1 GEVLSSGR
9 LVAMGRTAFLVAA
22 LPGQR
27 RLLEEL
33 GDARAFER
41 VSDYLRSVEEI
52 VAAEGGALVK
62 TASGTT
68 LCAFESAAAAARA
81 ALLLRDRFD
90 PGNANDR
97 RDPLDV
103 RLVVHQG
110 PTVAAT
116 LDGRLDYFGKTVE
129 SALDL
134 IAQAPAQQVLLSS
147 VLAEDQN
154 AMADVT
160 AAGYSLKIQVLHAQG
175 DFALLAV
182 PQGHG

>member
-1 GEVLSSGR
+1 
-9 LVAMGRTAFLVAA
+9 
-22 LPGQR
+22 
-27 RLLEEL
+27 
-33 GDARAFER
+33 
-41 VSDYLRSVEEI
+41 
-52 VAAEGGALVK
+52 
-62 TASGTT
+62 
-68 LCAFESAAAAARA
+68 
-81 ALLLRDRFD
+81 
-90 PGNANDR
+90 
-97 RDPLDV
+97 
-103 RLVVHQG
+103 
-110 PTVAAT
+110 